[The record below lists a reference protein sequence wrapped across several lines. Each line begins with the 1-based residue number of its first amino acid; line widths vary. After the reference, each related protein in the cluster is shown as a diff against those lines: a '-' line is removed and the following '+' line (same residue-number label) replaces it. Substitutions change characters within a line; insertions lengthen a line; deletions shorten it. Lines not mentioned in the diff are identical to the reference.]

1 MDSIFIHELR
11 VETLV
16 GIYPWEREVP
26 QTLQFDVE
34 LALPSSRACETDDFR
49 DTIDYA
55 AVVQHIRDELTHRHF
70 SLLESMADH
79 LARTIL
85 DRFGAPWVS
94 LSVAKL
100 EMIRGV
106 KRLGVRIERGQ
117 RPA

>member
-1 MDSIFIHELR
+1 MDSIFIHELK

-16 GIYPWEREVP
+16 GIYAWEREVP

-55 AVVQHIRDELTHRHF
+55 AVVQHIRDELARKRF
-70 SLLESMADH
+70 ALLEAMADH
-79 LARTIL
+79 LARTVL
-85 DRFGAPWVS
+85 ERFGAPWVS
-94 LSVAKL
+94 LSIAKL

-106 KRLGVRIERGQ
+106 RRLGVRIERGT

>member
-1 MDSIFIHELR
+1 MDSIFIHELK

-16 GIYPWEREVP
+16 GIYAWEREVP

-49 DTIDYA
+49 DTIDYS
-55 AVVQHIRDELTHRHF
+55 AVVQHIREQLAQKHF
-70 SLLESMADH
+70 SLLEAMADH
-79 LARTIL
+79 LARGIL
-85 DRFGAPWVS
+85 ERFGSPWVS

-106 KRLGVRIERGQ
+106 RRLGVRIERGA